1 VESWWK
7 EIDDA
12 VLHCLV
18 EGNRAMAPA
27 EIGRRLGLPESA
39 TQSILSMMAREGK
52 IRICSVERQTP
63 VMNGQESR
71 PGHQEEGQ
79 A

>member
-1 VESWWK
+1 MESWWK

-12 VLHCLV
+12 VLRCLA
-18 EGNRAMAPA
+18 EGDRAMAPA

-39 TQSILSMMAREGK
+39 TQSILSMMAQEGR
-52 IRICSVERQTP
+52 IRICSVEREP
-63 VMNGQESR
+63 HG
-71 PGHQEEGQ
+71 EGK